1 MHCQVDVVLQLKG
14 LNQVGIPDQAVVRN
28 ADILELLHH
37 LDEHSRESALRSP
50 APEVG
55 RSLHGISRQPWHPP
69 RKACPPKQCVH
80 RPVIVITLRE
90 VHASKGPT
98 RFLYGPHGK
107 RLLLWQVDAFLQPK
121 GHTRCR
127 AESRPQDD
135 RRHGQKRSQ

>member
-1 MHCQVDVVLQLKG
+1 MPCQVDGVLQLKG

-69 RKACPPKQCVH
+69 RKACPTKQCVH

-90 VHASKGPT
+90 VHVSKGPT

-107 RLLLWQVDAFLQPK
+107 RL
-121 GHTRCR
+121 
-127 AESRPQDD
+127 
-135 RRHGQKRSQ
+135 HGNLEDLHEGSFTKDNVGIVQFSTSLSGKSM